1 MSETLTLPIGFPVG
15 EIAEWV
21 GWGGR
26 NASYVPA
33 LIAAV
38 GDVSDA
44 EPRPVPKWVA
54 VKQVGDIAAPILEDS
69 PLYRQSVVAGE
80 PEVFIRSEELRFGNG
95 AVFAKFLEKLPQII
109 AILTALKPL
118 VS

>member
-1 MSETLTLPIGFPVG
+1 MAINPHVFAFLMLL
-15 EIAEWV
+15 A
-21 GWGGR
+21 
-26 NASYVPA
+26 VPGMFIFAYA